1 MIKRKTNPLLFY
13 GLITSVIFLIL
24 AYALYGNFRLGD
36 DTYIYLKY
44 AKNFIDNNE
53 ISFNFGERTYGFT
66 SPFWLFFIV
75 LLQLML
81 NNMFIVPHTLS
92 LFFSV
97 LTILVWFAIINTLTK
112 KKSLKI
118 FFLLLIVLDPNLLKH
133 SFLGMEASSSYFLSS
148 LIIFFLLKIYFGN
161 IYYYSLIITL
171 SFYTLVRPESIILSF
186 FTFIFLIIT
195 NKPTKRQI
203 IYSLILVSI
212 IILPWHI
219 FAHKYFGF
227 FLPTTF
233 NAKAIDYTIG
243 KNFIN
248 NIFDTFIIFSGN
260 YFLLFILVIT
270 LMIKEKLFL
279 ITFNTLGKLFLL
291 NIFSLILFYSLTI
304 SNEQVFARYYCI
316 VFPFL
321 FYILFVLIEQFDTRQ
336 ELKFYIKTIVLISFL
351 FLSIFFSYLNSL
363 SIQIE
368 YTEDK
373 IVDWIKNNTLK
384 SDLIV
389 RGRIGKIGFL
399 TERKILDP
407 VGLINP
413 EISYYYKNKKISNF
427 YFMHKPSY
435 YIGDTNSIK
444 VIRKFAK
451 QIIVRKI
458 FRHRYPELMRDYLK
472 SSVYWNDYIY
482 QIYW

>member
-1 MIKRKTNPLLFY
+1 MIKRKANPLLFY
-13 GLITSVIFLIL
+13 GLIAIIIFLIL
-24 AYALYGNFRLGD
+24 SYSLYGNFKLGD

-44 AKNFIDNNE
+44 AKNVIDNSE
-53 ISFNFGERTYGFT
+53 ISFNFGARTYGFT
-66 SPFWLFFIV
+66 SPLWLFLIV
-75 LLQLML
+75 LLQLIL
-81 NNMFIVPHTLS
+81 KNMFIIPHTLS

-97 LTILVWFAIINTLTK
+97 LTILPWIAIINTITK

-133 SFLGMEASSSYFLSS
+133 SFLGMEASLSYFLSS
-148 LIIFFLLKIYFGN
+148 LIIFFLLKIYLGN

-171 SFYTLVRPESIILSF
+171 SVYTLVRPESIILSF
-186 FTFIFLIIT
+186 FTFIFLVIT
-195 NKPTKRQI
+195 NKPTKKTI

-219 FAHKYFGF
+219 FAYNYFGF
-227 FLPTTF
+227 ILPTTF

-243 KNFIN
+243 KNFFV
-248 NIFDTFIIFSGN
+248 NIFDTSIIFLGN
-260 YFLLFILVIT
+260 YFLLFVLVVT
-270 LMIKEKLFL
+270 LMIREKLLL
-279 ITFNTLGKLFLL
+279 IKFNSLGKLFLL

-316 VFPFL
+316 AFPFL
-321 FYILFVLIEQFDTRQ
+321 FYIIFVLIEQFDTKQ
-336 ELKFYIKTIVLISFL
+336 ELNFYIKTIVLISFL

-363 SIQIE
+363 SIQSD

-373 IVDWIKNNTLK
+373 IVDWVKKNTLK

-399 TERKILDP
+399 SERKILDP

-427 YFMHKPSY
+427 YFNHKPSY

-444 VIRKFAK
+444 AISKFAK
-451 QIIVRKI
+451 LVTIKKE
-458 FRHRYPELMRDYLK
+458 FRHDFPNILRDYFK
-472 SSVYWNDYIY
+472 NNTNKNEYIY
-482 QIYW
+482 QLKW